1 MNALPLLLLAALA
14 QSESPRT
21 FAVTGDSSLSYRLE
35 HPLHAVD
42 GRSRAVEG
50 RVRWMPDGRVQVMI
64 RARVDSFDSGNS
76 NRDAH
81 MLEVMDA
88 AALPWVTLKAVAEGV
103 RVDAWPAERAVRL
116 RGELDLHGVAR
127 PLEVEAKVRFV
138 SPDRIEVEAG
148 FAVSLTAHRIE
159 RPKLLFMAVEDLL
172 AITARL
178 SLTLEPPRPDAGE
191 AGR

>member
-42 GRSRAVEG
+42 GRSRSVEG
-50 RVRWMPDGRVQVMI
+50 RARWLPDGRVQVTI

-88 AALPWVTLKAVAEGV
+88 AARPWVTLKAVAEGV
-103 RVDAWPAERAVRL
+103 RVDAWPAERVVRL
-116 RGELDLHGVAR
+116 RGELDLRGVAR
-127 PLEVEAKVRFV
+127 PLELDAKVRFA

-148 FAVSLTAHRIE
+148 FPVSLTAHRIE
-159 RPKLLFMAVEDLL
+159 RPRLLFMAVADRLDVR
-172 AITARL
+172 ARL
-178 SLTLEPPRPDAGE
+178 SLALEGP
-191 AGR
+191 